1 MTATEPQRSPTPTED
16 SPRSARL
23 AAVRRVANTAFV
35 VAVCAYLV
43 YKVSVLG
50 WYDVLASLPVSP
62 WFYILFVVRF
72 LSLPLF
78 EIVIYRR
85 FWRFSV
91 ADSIPVFLRKRVY
104 NHGLVD
110 YSGEAYFYL
119 WARRNSRDQETRVF
133 SIIKDVNI
141 TSAVVSIVVTIA
153 LLLVFA
159 GSNPAYHLD
168 RFLPDANLYLW
179 IFAILGLVSIGL
191 LFVFR
196 RRVMSFSPAD
206 TVVVS
211 LLHIARLTVVL
222 ALQALQWW
230 VAIPSVPLADWLFF
244 LTLYMVLGRLP
255 VIPSKDLTF
264 LAVAIALAGAVSA
277 EETAVSA
284 MFLANLALYQ
294 SANLLV
300 YLGTSFRDHAT
311 IIGKAQKRRSNH
323 A

>member
-1 MTATEPQRSPTPTED
+1 MIVTEPHRPPSQHGAPQRSD
-16 SPRSARL
+16 RL
-23 AAVRRVANTAFV
+23 ATARRAAGIAFV
-35 VAVCAYLV
+35 LAVCAYLV

-78 EIVIYRR
+78 EIIIYRR

-104 NHGLVD
+104 NHALVD

-119 WARRNSRDQETRVF
+119 WARKNSRDPETRVF

-141 TSAVVSIVVTIA
+141 ASAMVAIMVTIA

-159 GSNPAYHLD
+159 GSHPVYHVD
-168 RFLPDANLYLW
+168 SFLPSANLYLW

-191 LFVFR
+191 LFAFR

-211 LLHIARLTVVL
+211 LLHITRLTVVL

-264 LAVAIALAGAVSA
+264 LAVAIALAGTVSA

-294 SANLLV
+294 SANLLA

-311 IIGKAQKRRSNH
+311 IIGTARKGRSNH

>member
-1 MTATEPQRSPTPTED
+1 M
-16 SPRSARL
+16 
-23 AAVRRVANTAFV
+23 VFV
-35 VAVCAYLV
+35 LAVCAYLV

-50 WYDVLASLPVSP
+50 WYDVLASLPASP

-78 EIVIYRR
+78 EIIIYRR

-104 NHGLVD
+104 NHALVD

-119 WARRNSRDQETRVF
+119 WARKNSRDPETRVF

-141 TSAVVSIVVTIA
+141 ASAMVAIMVTIA

-159 GSNPAYHLD
+159 GSHPVYHID
-168 RFLPDANLYLW
+168 SFLPSANLYLW
-179 IFAILGLVSIGL
+179 IFAIVGLIGVCL
-191 LFVFR
+191 LFLFR
-196 RRVMSFSPAD
+196 KRIMSFSPAD
-206 TVVVS
+206 TAVVS
-211 LLHIARLTVVL
+211 LLHIVRVLVVL

-230 VAIPSVPLADWLFF
+230 VAIPSVPLADWLFY

-255 VIPSKDLTF
+255 FIPSKDLTF
-264 LAVAIALAGAVSA
+264 LAVAIALAGTVSS
-277 EETAVSA
+277 EVTAVSA
-284 MFLANLALYQ
+284 MFLTNLALYQ

-300 YLGTSFRDHAT
+300 YLATSFKDHAT
-311 IIGKAQKRRSNH
+311 FIDKAHKRPSHH